1 MMSAPVDVGSLHSA
15 SSSRQPPSRPRGCHV
30 PRSTQTC
37 RRCWRPPP
45 RRFTAVG
52 RASPFQKAGRLGKSP
67 VPAFAVKIIDKSPG
81 MASHDDEQQ
90 HQQLPPPLH
99 PSSWRL
105 ADGPSK
111 RTKGEGGGAGKPAEF
126 QISRTGLAS
135 SPPFLQN
142 SSRWRRSVRRGEKR
156 GDIPTA
162 GVLFHNPRRPTCLG
176 TSLLL
181 GRCLQLHAVI
191 LLDPANRWRTK
202 PKPSSPRKPPV
213 RKVATINRGF

>member
-1 MMSAPVDVGSLHSA
+1 MDATCPDRHKHAAGAGAPL
-15 SSSRQPPSRPRGCHV
+15 
-30 PRSTQTC
+30 
-37 RRCWRPPP
+37 PP

-52 RASPFQKAGRLGKSP
+52 RASPFQKAGRSGKSP

-111 RTKGEGGGAGKPAEF
+111 RTKGEGRGAGKPAEF

-191 LLDPANRWRTK
+191 HSWIQPTDGGPNQNPPHQGNRLSAK
-202 PKPSSPRKPPV
+202 SQP
-213 RKVATINRGF
+213 

>member
-45 RRFTAVG
+45 APRRFTAVG
-52 RASPFQKAGRLGKSP
+52 RASPFQKAGRSGKSP

-135 SPPFLQN
+135 SPHFFKTPPAGAAAF
-142 SSRWRRSVRRGEKR
+142 VVGKKGE
-156 GDIPTA
+156 TS
-162 GVLFHNPRRPTCLG
+162 RRPGSCFT
-176 TSLLL
+176 
-181 GRCLQLHAVI
+181 I
-191 LLDPANRWRTK
+191 LVA
-202 PKPSSPRKPPV
+202 PPV
-213 RKVATINRGF
+213 SALVSFWGVVFNFMP